1 MGTTLTGKRIK
12 DTYDG
17 LIKTTDNQPLN
28 SSTVKRLNDGVGNP
42 CPIYLS
48 QTSVEIDNGSFKV
61 GGTLL
66 DGGGSAGTSGQIL
79 SSTGTGVDWISG
91 GGISNIESVT
101 HHNFTVGVNP
111 DVYVPINTT
120 AETLSRSME
129 NYIIPIYN
137 GQVARIVM
145 MTSASTT
152 GNTFSMYNGTT
163 LIGGTAS
170 KFATTANTAVIV
182 TLSASTFSLGDRIN
196 FNYQCDSTSGHDM
209 QISILWEYTRPV

>member
-1 MGTTLTGKRIK
+1 MGTTLTGTRIR

-17 LIKTTDNQPLN
+17 LIKIDDNQPLN
-28 SSTVKRLNDGVGNP
+28 ASVVKRLNDGLGNP

-48 QTSVEIDNGSFKV
+48 QDAVEIDNGSFKV

-66 DGGGSAGTSGQIL
+66 DGSDAAGSSGQLL
-79 SSTGTGVDWISG
+79 SSTGTGVEWVSG
-91 GGISNIESVT
+91 GGLTVIESVT

-120 AETLSRSME
+120 AETLSRGVE

-137 GQVARIVM
+137 GQVARIIM

-152 GNTFSMYNGTT
+152 GNAFYMYNGTT
-163 LIGGTAS
+163 LIGNTAS
-170 KFATTANTAVIV
+170 KFATTANTAVVV
-182 TLSASTFSLGDRIN
+182 TLSASSFSLGDRIN
-196 FNYQCDSTSGHDM
+196 FRYVCDSTGGHDM

>member
-1 MGTTLTGKRIK
+1 MGTTLTGTRIR

-17 LIKTTDNQPLN
+17 LIKIDDNQPLN
-28 SSTVKRLNDGVGNP
+28 ASVVKRLNDGLGNP

-48 QTSVEIDNGSFKV
+48 QDAVEIDNGSLKV

-66 DGGGSAGTSGQIL
+66 DGSDAAGSSGQLL
-79 SSTGTGVDWISG
+79 SSTGTGVSWVSG
-91 GGISNIESVT
+91 GGLTVIESVT

-120 AETLSRSME
+120 SETLSRSME

-137 GQVARIVM
+137 GQVARIIM

-152 GNTFSMYNGTT
+152 GNAFYMYNGTT
-163 LIGGTAS
+163 LIGNTAS
-170 KFATTANTAVIV
+170 KFATTANTATVV
-182 TLSASTFSLGDRIN
+182 TLNTSTFSLGDRIN
-196 FNYQCDSTSGHDM
+196 FNLLTETATFDVQF
-209 QISILWEYTRPV
+209 SILWEYTRPV

>member
-48 QTSVEIDNGSFKV
+48 QTSVEINAGTFKV
-61 GGTLL
+61 GGRLL

-91 GGISNIESVT
+91 SGISNIESVT

-120 AETLSRSME
+120 NETLSRSME

-137 GQVARIVM
+137 GQVARIVIM
-145 MTSASTT
+145 PSASST
-152 GNTFSMYNGTT
+152 GNSLSMYNGTT
-163 LIGGTAS
+163 LIGYTLS
-170 KFATTANTAVIV
+170 KFSLTANTAYIV
-182 TLSASTFSLGDRIN
+182 TLSATGFNYGDKIN
-196 FNYQCDSTSGHDM
+196 FRYACDSTSGHDM
-209 QISILWEYTRPV
+209 QISILWQYTRPI